1 MKRIFP
7 IEILLLCQ
15 IIIILTK
22 QVVMYIKSLNKLDI
36 NANFE
41 ELTDWYTLFLKLILN
56 SLFKFC
62 FSFS

>member
-36 NANFE
+36 NTNFE
-41 ELTDWYTLFLKLILN
+41 ELTDCYTLFLKLILN